1 MAEQL
6 PAPTAEAAPT
16 ARTAQATPEPS
27 ADELRKRRLIIYGSI
42 AGLIVL
48 LILLAL
54 AVYWAVQ
61 PQHQEVTRGLRDVA
75 IIFLAFLSIVI
86 GAMLVALLYQVTM
99 LTLLL
104 RDEIKPLLESVNE
117 TMNTV
122 RGTTVFMSENVVEPT
137 IKVASTLSGVWRT
150 LEVLAGIRASVQP
163 KQRKE

>member
-6 PAPTAEAAPT
+6 SAPTTEETPT
-16 ARTAQATPEPS
+16 APATPPLS
-27 ADELRKRRLIIYGSI
+27 AKELRKRRLILYGSI
-42 AGLIVL
+42 AGLVVI
-48 LILLAL
+48 LILLVIATL
-54 AVYWAVQ
+54 WAIQ
-61 PQHQEVTRGLRDVA
+61 PDNQPITRGLRDVA
-75 IIFLAFLSIVI
+75 IIFLAFLSVVI

-122 RGTTVFMSENVVEPT
+122 RGTTAFMSENVVEPT

>member
-6 PAPTAEAAPT
+6 APTTEETPT
-16 ARTAQATPEPS
+16 APATPPLS
-27 ADELRKRRLIIYGSI
+27 AKEMRKRRLILYGSI
-42 AGLIVL
+42 AGLVVV
-48 LILLAL
+48 LILLVIATL
-54 AVYWAVQ
+54 WAIQ
-61 PQHQEVTRGLRDVA
+61 PDNQPITRGLRDVA
-75 IIFLAFLSIVI
+75 IIFLAFLSVVI

>member
-6 PAPTAEAAPT
+6 PAPTTEAA
-16 ARTAQATPEPS
+16 QSTPESS
-27 ADELRKRRLIIYGSI
+27 ADERRKRRLFIYGSI
-42 AGLIVL
+42 ALVVVL

-61 PQHQEVTRGLRDVA
+61 PQNQQITRGFRDVA

-104 RDEIKPLLESVNE
+104 RDEVKPMLESINE

-122 RGTTVFMSENVVEPT
+122 RGTTVFMSNNVVEPT
-137 IKVASTLSGVWRT
+137 IKFASSLSGLWRT
-150 LEVLAGIRASVQP
+150 IETLAGIRSSVQP

>member
-6 PAPTAEAAPT
+6 APTTEETPT
-16 ARTAQATPEPS
+16 APATPPLS
-27 ADELRKRRLIIYGSI
+27 AKQLRRRRLILYGSI
-42 AGLIVL
+42 AGLVVI
-48 LILLAL
+48 LILLVIATL
-54 AVYWAVQ
+54 WAIQ
-61 PQHQEVTRGLRDVA
+61 PDNQPITRGLRDVA
-75 IIFLAFLSIVI
+75 IIFLAFLSVVI

-137 IKVASTLSGVWRT
+137 IKVASTLSGMWRT
-150 LEVLAGIRASVQP
+150 FEVLAGIRASVQP

>member
-6 PAPTAEAAPT
+6 PALTTEAVPTS
-16 ARTAQATPEPS
+16 QATPEPS
-27 ADELRKRRLIIYGSI
+27 ADELRKRRLILGIGVAI
-42 AGLIVL
+42 VVL
-48 LILLAL
+48 LLVLLMGGTI
-54 AVYWAVQ
+54 WAVQ
-61 PQHQEVTRGLRDVA
+61 PQNQEVTRGLRDVA
-75 IIFLAFLSIVI
+75 IILLAFLSLVI
-86 GAMLVALLYQVTM
+86 SAMSIAMLYQVTM

-122 RGTTVFMSENVVEPT
+122 RGTTVFMSENVVQPT

-150 LEVLAGIRASVQP
+150 IEVLAGIRSSIQP

>member
-6 PAPTAEAAPT
+6 APTTEETPT
-16 ARTAQATPEPS
+16 APATPPLS
-27 ADELRKRRLIIYGSI
+27 AKEMRKRRLILYGSI
-42 AGLIVL
+42 AGLVVV
-48 LILLAL
+48 LILLVIATL
-54 AVYWAVQ
+54 WAIQ
-61 PQHQEVTRGLRDVA
+61 PDNQPITRGLRDVA
-75 IIFLAFLSIVI
+75 IIFLAFLSVVI

-137 IKVASTLSGVWRT
+137 IKAASALSGVWRIF
-150 LEVLAGIRASVQP
+150 EVLAGIRASVQP

>member
-6 PAPTAEAAPT
+6 APTTEETPT
-16 ARTAQATPEPS
+16 APATPPLS
-27 ADELRKRRLIIYGSI
+27 AKEMRKRRLILYGSI
-42 AGLIVL
+42 AGLVVI
-48 LILLAL
+48 LILLVIATL
-54 AVYWAVQ
+54 WAIQ
-61 PQHQEVTRGLRDVA
+61 PDNQPITRGLRDVA
-75 IIFLAFLSIVI
+75 IIFLAFLSVVI

-137 IKVASTLSGVWRT
+137 IKVASTLSGMWRT
-150 LEVLAGIRASVQP
+150 FEVLAGIRASVQP